1 MSDNFKDIGKRIKHL
16 RVKKDLTLK
25 EVAALADISIGF
37 LGDIESGRTKPSL
50 KTLDKLVSILETS
63 TDYLLGRTDDPHPIQ
78 PIWKQEQKPSDVE
91 LENFLLK
98 TNIYFDGSPLTD
110 DDKEDLLT
118 YLKVKWERER
128 KKKEKGGEK

>member
-1 MSDNFKDIGKRIKHL
+1 MDDLGVRLKQLRESKGYSLRELGKIAH
-16 RVKKDLTLK
+16 VSHSFI
-25 EVAALADISIGF
+25 A
-37 LGDIESGRTKPSL
+37 DIESGRSKPSVD
-50 KTLDKLVSILETS
+50 TLISLSKALGVSVSEITG
-63 TDYLLGRTDDPHPIQ
+63 DV